1 MVHLTRSLRESPLFS
16 FNLAS
21 NSALR
26 RGDVSHYSPDANARE
41 NEKPRVFS
49 NGSDESG
56 DPKLKAQALN
66 ESVDFSTT
74 SEHNIERKEETEWS
88 RW

>member
-1 MVHLTRSLRESPLFS
+1 MDR
-16 FNLAS
+16 
-21 NSALR
+21 
-26 RGDVSHYSPDANARE
+26 
-41 NEKPRVFS
+41 
-49 NGSDESG
+49 SDESG